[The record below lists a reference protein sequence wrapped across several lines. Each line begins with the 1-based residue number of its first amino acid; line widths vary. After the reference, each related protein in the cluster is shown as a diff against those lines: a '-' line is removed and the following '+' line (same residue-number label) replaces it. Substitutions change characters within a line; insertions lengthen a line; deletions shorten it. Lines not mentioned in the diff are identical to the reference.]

1 MHDNEGGDNAKKR
14 FVALLNYVIH
24 ANVHCAVFESLAFR
38 FLATDPVFV
47 RQYLILL
54 ESFAS

>member
-1 MHDNEGGDNAKKR
+1 MQKNR
-14 FVALLNYVIH
+14 FVALLNYVIQ